1 MSSVAQDPAADTI
14 LSLRQMERRERI
26 LDTTVRL
33 AAEGG
38 YEAVQMR
45 DVSARAG
52 VALGTLYRYFSS
64 KDHLLAAAWAH
75 WASSL
80 EPRITTRPLR
90 GETMADRA
98 TDFLHR
104 ATRAFEHEPLLAA
117 AVLTAAMST
126 DAAAAGSQQEASGL
140 VGRFLLS
147 VMDGLP
153 TATAEGIRDVLN
165 HVWYSVLLRWVSGR
179 SSLTEVYSSL
189 EQACHLLLDQ
199 REPVP
204 AGRART

>member
-1 MSSVAQDPAADTI
+1 MSTMADAPPVDTL
-14 LSLRQMERRERI
+14 LSLRQAERRERI
-26 LDTTVRL
+26 LDTALAL

-75 WASSL
+75 WASRL
-80 EPRITTRPLR
+80 EPRITSRPLR
-90 GETMADRA
+90 GDTMAERA
-98 TDFLHR
+98 TDFLYR
-104 ATRAFEHEPLLAA
+104 ATRAFEREPRLAA

-140 VGRFLLS
+140 VGRMLLS
-147 VMDGLP
+147 VMDGLAP
-153 TATAEGIRDVLN
+153 STAAGIRDVLN

-179 SSLTEVYSSL
+179 STVAEVYASL
-189 EQACHLLLDQ
+189 EEACQLLLDP
-199 REPVP
+199 RDPV
-204 AGRART
+204 AAARDRT